1 MAGFFVPFFRVHSHY
16 NSHFVSLQ
24 VFYSKNVSFVCLY
37 NFEVIIVLDFGRI
50 EQLVKENHKS
60 LSFLSASVL
69 GKYRTFLRDVRD
81 HNGKITD
88 EQVSA
93 LATALNTTP
102 EYLKGE
108 TDIKEKT
115 APINEDGLSE
125 KEIEFLK
132 IFRQLSVEEQDLFL
146 KMFHARQE

>member
-1 MAGFFVPFFRVHSHY
+1 M
-16 NSHFVSLQ
+16 
-24 VFYSKNVSFVCLY
+24 FYSKNVSFVCLY
-37 NFEVIIVLDFGRI
+37 NFGVIIVLDFGRI

-93 LATALNTTP
+93 LATALNTTS

-108 TDIKEKT
+108 TDIKEKA
-115 APINEDGLSE
+115 APITGSDLSE
-125 KEIEFLK
+125 RECELLR

-146 KMFHARQE
+146 KMFHAKQE

>member
-1 MAGFFVPFFRVHSHY
+1 MAVFFVPFFRVHSHY

-37 NFEVIIVLDFGRI
+37 NFGVIIVLDFGRI

-125 KEIEFLK
+125 RECELLR

>member
-1 MAGFFVPFFRVHSHY
+1 M
-16 NSHFVSLQ
+16 
-24 VFYSKNVSFVCLY
+24 Y
-37 NFEVIIVLDFGRI
+37 NFGVIIVLDFGRI

-93 LATALNTTP
+93 LATALNTTSA
-102 EYLKGE
+102 YLQGE
-108 TDIKEKT
+108 SDIKEKV
-115 APINEDGLSE
+115 APINESDLSE
-125 KEIEFLK
+125 RELDLLN

-146 KMFHARQE
+146 KMFHAKK

>member
-1 MAGFFVPFFRVHSHY
+1 M
-16 NSHFVSLQ
+16 
-24 VFYSKNVSFVCLY
+24 FYSKNVSFVCLY
-37 NFEVIIVLDFGRI
+37 NFGVIIVLDFGRI

-125 KEIEFLK
+125 RECELLR

>member
-1 MAGFFVPFFRVHSHY
+1 M
-16 NSHFVSLQ
+16 
-24 VFYSKNVSFVCLY
+24 Y
-37 NFEVIIVLDFGRI
+37 NFGVIIVLDFGRI

-93 LATALNTTP
+93 LATALNTTS

-108 TDIKEKT
+108 TDIKEKA
-115 APINEDGLSE
+115 APITGSDLSE
-125 KEIEFLK
+125 RECELLR

-146 KMFHARQE
+146 KMFHAKQE